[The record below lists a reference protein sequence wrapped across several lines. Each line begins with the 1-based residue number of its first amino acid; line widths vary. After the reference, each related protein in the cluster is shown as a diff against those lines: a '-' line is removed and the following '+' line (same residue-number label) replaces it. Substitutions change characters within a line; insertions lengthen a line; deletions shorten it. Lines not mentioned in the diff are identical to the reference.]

1 MTEEKSRDADF
12 NELIKDM
19 FHAEEWKE
27 RAEAVRTL
35 GFMQDGRA
43 VNLMV
48 KALKKEKEFNV
59 INRLIEALG
68 RIGNPKATRA
78 ILDKLKIEQGKD
90 HPNKYRIIAIIE
102 SLMRIK
108 DKRALA
114 YIGHFLNSDDDE
126 LKDLAKQ
133 AFDTIEPNWR
143 EILEKEKR
151 EKSLEEIFGKI

>member
-48 KALKKEKEFNV
+48 KALKKEEEFNV

-78 ILDKLKIEQGKD
+78 ILEKLMLEQGKD

-102 SLMRIK
+102 SLIGIK

-114 YIGHFLNSDDDE
+114 YIGQFLTSEDGEIRE
-126 LKDLAKQ
+126 LTKQ

-143 EILEKEKR
+143 KILEKEQKK
-151 EKSLEEIFGKI
+151 KSLEEIFGKL